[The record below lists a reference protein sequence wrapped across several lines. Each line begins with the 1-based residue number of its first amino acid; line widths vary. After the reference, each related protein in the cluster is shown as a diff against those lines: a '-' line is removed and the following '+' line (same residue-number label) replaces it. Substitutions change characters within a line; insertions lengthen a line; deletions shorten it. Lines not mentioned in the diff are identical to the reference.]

1 MYFDQAR
8 SPWLYDG
15 MVRDLVCRLKYTGAV
30 WLLQD
35 FGHWLSACYETFFAR
50 VEPDWVTWVPLHWT
64 RRVRRGFNQSSLLVD
79 AMKSRQPGLK
89 SVRLLKKTKN
99 TPSQTRLT
107 ASQRLTNVKGSFQVL
122 QPDRVSQSRIL
133 LIDDVMTTGS
143 TVNEAARVLKEAG
156 AEEIFIL
163 TLARGGS

>member
-1 MYFDQAR
+1 M
-8 SPWLYDG
+8 
-15 MVRDLVCRLKYTGAV
+15 
-30 WLLQD
+30 
-35 FGHWLSACYETFFAR
+35 
-50 VEPDWVTWVPLHWT
+50 EPDWVTWVPLHWT
-64 RRVRRGFNQSSLLVD
+64 RRLRRGFNQSALLVKTL
-79 AMKSRQPGLK
+79 KSAQPGLK
-89 SVRLLKKTKN
+89 SARLLRKTKN

-143 TVNEAARVLKEAG
+143 TVNEAARVLRKAG
-156 AEEIFIL
+156 AAEIYIL